1 VNAARDDDPRARA
14 TGGATAA
21 GALPPVRGDAGAP
34 PLPTRAGVW
43 RRLRRRRGSLVAL
56 GILALFVAL
65 AVGAPLLPL
74 PNPAETATARASRG
88 PAPVWTERSAHVERE
103 AAASH
108 PWASA
113 LRTRV
118 FGAHSL
124 QGALG
129 TDALGRDLAARIVW
143 GARVSLAVALAATI
157 VSVLLGVAYGL
168 LSGFVGGRVDTLMMR
183 AVDVLY
189 SIPFLFLV
197 ILVVSVLR
205 DEQVAA
211 AVQGWGLDQLSL
223 LFLVIGAVSWLGMAR
238 LVRGQLLSLR
248 EAEFVTAARAL
259 GVTPLRLAW
268 RHLLP
273 HLGGLIVVVLTLTV
287 PRVMLFEAFLSFL
300 GLGVEPPG
308 VSWGL
313 LASDG
318 LAALTPVSTSWWL
331 VVFPGLALA
340 ATLFSLN
347 LLGDALRDA
356 LDPRAGRDGKPA
368 G

>member
-1 VNAARDDDPRARA
+1 MSDAPPRDAPPRD
-14 TGGATAA
+14 
-21 GALPPVRGDAGAP
+21 ALPRPARPG
-34 PLPTRAGVW
+34 LW
-43 RRLRRRRGSLVAL
+43 RRLRRRRGSLAAL
-56 GILALFVAL
+56 TVLLLFVLL
-65 AVGAPLLPL
+65 AIGAPLLPL
-74 PNPAETATARASRG
+74 AHPAETNTARASQG
-88 PAPVWTERSAHVERE
+88 PSPSWTERSAEVERE
-103 AAASH
+103 AADAH

-113 LRTRV
+113 VRTQL
-118 FGAHSL
+118 FGAHAL

-129 TDALGRDLAARIVW
+129 SDALGRDLAARIVW
-143 GARVSLAVALAATI
+143 GARVSLAVALAATL
-157 VSVLLGVAYGL
+157 VSVLLGVAYGVL
-168 LSGFVGGRVDTLMMR
+168 AGFVGGRVDQVMMR
-183 AVDVLY
+183 AIDVLY

-205 DEQVAA
+205 DERVAA
-211 AVQGWGLDQLSL
+211 AVQSWGLDQLSL

-273 HLGGLIVVVLTLTV
+273 HLGGIIVVVLTLTV

-318 LAALTPVSTSWWL
+318 LAALTPVSRSWWL

-340 ATLFSLN
+340 ASLFSLN

-356 LDPRAGRDGKPA
+356 LDPRTGRNGKPA